1 MASGITNKGKVWILE
16 IAFRNQMNAGSTT
29 TDMYV
34 ALITDTS
41 TPDEDTD
48 VWSDLSS
55 NQIANGNGYTHG
67 GGGADAATDGTLT
80 RNTTDFDV
88 KISDA
93 DANTNNYG
101 YIQVRNVQWAAA
113 GGAIP
118 ASGDPASYA
127 ILMDNAGGSAN
138 HANNKVIAWWDLG
151 GQRTVSNGQTL
162 SLQDL
167 ELRLT

>member
-16 IAFRNQMNAGSTT
+16 VAFRNQMNAGSTT

-34 ALITDTS
+34 ALVTAVS
-41 TPDEDTD
+41 PPDQDTD
-48 VWSDLSS
+48 VWSDISS
-55 NQIANGNGYTHG
+55 NQIAAGNGYTAG

-101 YIQVRNVQWAAA
+101 YIQVRNVQWAAS

-118 ASGDPASYA
+118 DSGVGASYA
-127 ILMDNAGGSAN
+127 VLMDNAGGSIN

-151 GQRTVSNGQTL
+151 GVRSVTNGQTL